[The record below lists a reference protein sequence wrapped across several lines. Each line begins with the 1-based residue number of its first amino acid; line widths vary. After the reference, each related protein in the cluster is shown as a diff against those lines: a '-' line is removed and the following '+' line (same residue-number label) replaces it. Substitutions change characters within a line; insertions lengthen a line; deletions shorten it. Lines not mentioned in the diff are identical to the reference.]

1 MPPKVCAPWPRSDR
15 RDLRGRPYLSAS
27 RTCTAASLRVPEE
40 TDGKYVVIGSKAG
53 APTHPGWYV
62 GHILAFNARAGRP
75 NAMEDLV
82 AVGIPERWR
91 NGPLLDEVE
100 YPQVLVARAVSDG
113 RAIDAVFFRV
123 TDRGR

>member
-1 MPPKVCAPWPRSDR
+1 M
-15 RDLRGRPYLSAS
+15 
-27 RTCTAASLRVPEE
+27 RVPEE

-91 NGPLLDEVE
+91 NGPPLDEVE
-100 YPQVLVARAVSDG
+100 DPQVLVARAVSDG